1 MITTY
6 KRASI
11 ITKVSDLLFSAD
23 EYRLNHMD
31 KQARMERVKRSGMCF
46 KARLAAMQAVSQ
58 SNAINKVWA

>member
-11 ITKVSDLLFSAD
+11 ITKTTGLLFSAD

-31 KQARMERVKRSGMCF
+31 KQARMERVKRSGMSY

-58 SNAINKVWA
+58 SAAINKFWV